1 MPSLTKKRNFFLL
14 VISAVLAAAIIA
26 CGSLTGGG
34 STPGFAGSYDV
45 SGTNPDNSNYFG
57 DATFVDSG
65 DGTFAVTLNID
76 SDPPQTIFGTGTI
89 NASGQLVTVDNE
101 GFTTTY
107 TLQDNGNLTGAWD
120 DGAGGQGTEVLTR
133 R

>member
-1 MPSLTKKRNFFLL
+1 MPSLSQKRNHILL

-34 STPGFAGSYDV
+34 NTPGFAGSYDI

-57 DATFVDSG
+57 EATIVDNG
-65 DGTFAVTLNID
+65 NNTFTVTLNIN
-76 SDPPQTIFGTGTI
+76 SDPPQTIFGTGTV
-89 NASGQLVTVDNE
+89 NASNQLVVIDNE

-107 TLQDNGNLTGAWD
+107 TLQPNGNLSGAWD

-133 R
+133 K